1 MFSKTLESIGVEV
14 ECGIGT
20 QKLATLTRKY
30 STTGRFQPGTDGS
43 VNVPSPSGRPF
54 DIGWIKNEEMR
65 YWTVS
70 KADLENFF
78 KDVFTNNHTS
88 DALTNTSTLGALTNS
103 SCGMHVH
110 LRMNPNL
117 MWQWSYGVTVRKFV
131 SSYRTK
137 FANNPKYMNRLRNH
151 YSKAN
156 YNIRDAISQVTTSY
170 KNSSRYHAVNLNAYT
185 IAPSRGT
192 MEIRIL
198 PGANSATEAIE
209 MINWIVK
216 TVDDINIHPN
226 KTLIFSRESSRR
238 VHMEN
243 DSNNEFKTWI
253 RGLKSELENSN
264 IDVRTRRS

>member
-14 ECGIGT
+14 ECGIST

-30 STTGRFQPGTDGS
+30 SPTGRFEPGRDMSVRVFSPHSSS
-43 VNVPSPSGRPF
+43 VN
-54 DIGWIKNEEMR
+54 WISDEEMR

-70 KADLENFF
+70 QTDLENFF
-78 KDVFTNNHTS
+78 KEVFANN
-88 DALTNTSTLGALTNS
+88 STLGAITNS

-117 MWQWSYGVTVRKFV
+117 MWQWSYSVTVRKFI
-131 SSYRTK
+131 SSYRK
-137 FANNPKYMNRLRNH
+137 RFANNSKYMSRLRNH

-156 YNIRDAISQVTTSY
+156 YNIKDAIDQITNNY

-198 PGANSATEAIE
+198 PGANSATEAME
-209 MINWIVK
+209 MINWLIK
-216 TVDDINIHPN
+216 TVDDINTHPD

-238 VHMEN
+238 IRMEN
-243 DSNNEFKTWI
+243 ESDNEFKSWI
-253 RGLKSELENSN
+253 RGLKSEFENSN
-264 IDVRTRRS
+264 INIQTR